1 MKKKLILLMT
11 MLMAVAMLL
20 TGCNK
25 NKTEEPKEKAAQE
38 EKTESRD
45 NGEEE
50 MSEEDKKNAEYA
62 ELVKRTKGISG
73 LIEGDLVSQ
82 YVKIAKAE
90 EEADK
95 LTLLLSYA
103 ELAYIYEDHVFT
115 NTAGMQMPLKL
126 VYEKKGDDYEL
137 KEKISPEDGEG
148 YEDSLLKMVDGD
160 KNLAQEIASDGM
172 IGSFGEVM
180 KDLYKKAEEAGLKD
194 FTLDL
199 DNVPG
204 YPKDESL
211 FLEDVPNVPKNSIV
225 IVNKEEYEKAKKN
238 EANENWPHVEGLVYD
253 KETKIAI
260 KEIIDNFTK

>member
-1 MKKKLILLMT
+1 MKKKIILIIS
-11 MLMAVAMLL
+11 MLMVLAMIF

-25 NKTEEPKEKAAQE
+25 PKTDETKEKTAQE
-38 EKTESRD
+38 ENSSHD
-45 NGEEE
+45 NGDI
-50 MSEEDKKNAEYA
+50 SEIDAKNEKYV
-62 ELVKRTKGISG
+62 ELVKKTKGVSG
-73 LIEGDLVSQ
+73 LIEGDIIAQ

-95 LTLLLSYA
+95 LTLILSYT

-126 VYEKKGDDYEL
+126 VYEKNGDDYEL
-137 KEKISPEDGEG
+137 KEKISPEDGDG
-148 YEDSLLKMVDGD
+148 FYDSLMKMVDSD
-160 KNLAQEIASDGM
+160 KELAQEISSHSM
-172 IGSFGEVM
+172 SESFGDIM

-211 FLEDVPNVPKNSIV
+211 FLEEVPNEPKNTIV
-225 IVNKEEYEKAKKN
+225 IVNKKDYEKAKKN
-238 EANENWPHVEGLVYD
+238 EEKENWPHVEGLVYD

-260 KEIIDNFTK
+260 KEIIDDFTK

>member
-1 MKKKLILLMT
+1 
-11 MLMAVAMLL
+11 MLMVLAMIF

-25 NKTEEPKEKAAQE
+25 PKTDEPKENTAQ
-38 EKTESRD
+38 D
-45 NGEEE
+45 NGEI
-50 MSEEDKKNAEYA
+50 SEEDKKNDEYV
-62 ELVKRTKGISG
+62 ELVKKTKGVSD
-73 LIEGDLVSQ
+73 LIEGDIIAQ

-95 LTLLLSYA
+95 LTLTLSYT

-126 VYEKKGDDYEL
+126 VYEKNGDDYEL
-137 KEKISPEDGEG
+137 KEKISPEDGDG
-148 YEDSLLKMVDGD
+148 FYDSLMKMVDSD
-160 KNLAQEIASDGM
+160 KELAQEITSHSM
-172 IGSFGEVM
+172 SESFGDIM
-180 KDLYKKAEEAGLKD
+180 KDLDKKAEEAGLKD

-211 FLEDVPNVPKNSIV
+211 FLEEVPNEPKNTIV
-225 IVNKEEYEKAKKN
+225 IVNKKDYEKAKKN
-238 EANENWPHVEGLVYD
+238 EEKENWPHVEGLVYD

-260 KEIIDNFTK
+260 KEIIDDFTK

>member
-1 MKKKLILLMT
+1 MKKKIILIIS
-11 MLMAVAMLL
+11 MLMALAIIF

-25 NKTEEPKEKAAQE
+25 PKTDEPKENTAQ
-38 EKTESRD
+38 D
-45 NGEEE
+45 NGEI
-50 MSEEDKKNAEYA
+50 SEEDKKNDEYV
-62 ELVKRTKGISG
+62 ELVKRTKGVSG
-73 LIEGDLVSQ
+73 LIEGDIIAQ

-95 LTLLLSYA
+95 LTLILSYT

-126 VYEKKGDDYEL
+126 VYEKNGDDYEL
-137 KEKISPEDGEG
+137 KEKISPEDGDG
-148 YEDSLLKMVDGD
+148 FYDSLMKMVDSD
-160 KNLAQEIASDGM
+160 KELAQEITSHSM
-172 IGSFGEVM
+172 SESFGDIM

-211 FLEDVPNVPKNSIV
+211 FLEDVPNEPKNTIV
-225 IVNKEEYEKAKKN
+225 IVNKKDYEKAKKN
-238 EANENWPHVEGLVYD
+238 EEKENWPHVEGLVYD

-260 KEIIDNFTK
+260 KEIIDDFTK

>member
-1 MKKKLILLMT
+1 MKKKIILIIS
-11 MLMAVAMLL
+11 MLMALAMIF

-25 NKTEEPKEKAAQE
+25 PKTDEPKENTVQ
-38 EKTESRD
+38 D
-45 NGEEE
+45 NGEI
-50 MSEEDKKNAEYA
+50 SEEDKKNDEYV
-62 ELVKRTKGISG
+62 ELVKKTKGVSD
-73 LIEGDLVSQ
+73 LIEGDIIAQ

-95 LTLLLSYA
+95 LTLILSYT

-126 VYEKKGDDYEL
+126 VYEKNGDDYEL
-137 KEKISPEDGEG
+137 KEKISPEDGDG
-148 YEDSLLKMVDGD
+148 FYDSLMKMVDSD
-160 KNLAQEIASDGM
+160 KELAQEITSHSM
-172 IGSFGEVM
+172 SESFGDIM

-211 FLEDVPNVPKNSIV
+211 FLEEVPNEPKNTIV
-225 IVNKEEYEKAKKN
+225 IVNKKDYEKAKKN
-238 EANENWPHVEGLVYD
+238 EEKENWPHVEGLVYD

-260 KEIIDNFTK
+260 KEIIDDFTK

>member
-1 MKKKLILLMT
+1 MKKKIILIIS
-11 MLMAVAMLL
+11 MLMALAMIF

-25 NKTEEPKEKAAQE
+25 PKTDEPKENTAQ
-38 EKTESRD
+38 D
-45 NGEEE
+45 NGEI
-50 MSEEDKKNAEYA
+50 SEEDKKNDEYV
-62 ELVKRTKGISG
+62 ELVKKTKGVSG
-73 LIEGDLVSQ
+73 LIEGDIIAQ

-95 LTLLLSYA
+95 LTLILSYS
-103 ELAYIYEDHVFT
+103 ELAYNYEDHVFT
-115 NTAGMQMPLKL
+115 NVAGMQMPLKL
-126 VYEKKGDDYEL
+126 IYEKKAGDYEL
-137 KEKISPEDGEG
+137 KEKISPEDGDG
-148 YEDSLLKMVDGD
+148 YYDSLLKMVDGD
-160 KNLAQEIASDGM
+160 KEIAQEITSDGM

-211 FLEDVPNVPKNSIV
+211 FLEEVPNEPKNTIV
-225 IVNKEEYEKAKKN
+225 IVNKKDYEKAKKN
-238 EANENWPHVEGLVYD
+238 EEKENWPHVEGLVYD

-260 KEIIDNFTK
+260 KEIIDDFTK

>member
-25 NKTEEPKEKAAQE
+25 DKNDEPKEKANQE

-45 NGEEE
+45 NGEE

-62 ELVKRTKGISG
+62 ELVKRTKGVSD
-73 LIEGDLVSQ
+73 LIEGDIVTQ

-90 EEADK
+90 EDADK
-95 LTLLLSYA
+95 LTLLLSYT

-115 NTAGMQMPLKL
+115 NTGGIQMPLKL

-137 KEKISPEDGEG
+137 KEKISPEDGDG
-148 YEDSLLKMVDGD
+148 FYDSLMKMVDSD
-160 KNLAQEIASDGM
+160 KKLAQEITSHSM
-172 IGSFGEVM
+172 SESFGNIM

-194 FTLDL
+194 FELDL
-199 DNVPG
+199 DNAPG

-211 FLEDVPNVPKNSIV
+211 FIEDVPNEPKNTIV

-238 EANENWPHVEGLVYD
+238 EENSNWPHVEGLVYD
-253 KETKIAI
+253 KNTKIAI
-260 KEIIDNFTK
+260 KEIIDDFTK

>member
-1 MKKKLILLMT
+1 MKKKIILIIS
-11 MLMAVAMLL
+11 MLMALAMIF
-20 TGCNK
+20 TGCN
-25 NKTEEPKEKAAQE
+25 NPKTDEPKENTAQ
-38 EKTESRD
+38 D
-45 NGEEE
+45 NGKEEI
-50 MSEEDKKNAEYA
+50 SEEDKKNEEYV
-62 ELVKRTKGISG
+62 ELVKRTEGVSG
-73 LIEGDLVSQ
+73 LIEGDIIAQ

-95 LTLLLSYA
+95 LTLILSYT

-126 VYEKKGDDYEL
+126 VYEKNGDDYEL
-137 KEKISPEDGEG
+137 KEKISPEDGDG
-148 YEDSLLKMVDGD
+148 FYDSLMKMVDSD
-160 KNLAQEIASDGM
+160 KELAQEITSHSM
-172 IGSFGEVM
+172 SESFGDIM

-211 FLEDVPNVPKNSIV
+211 FLEEVPNEPKNTIV
-225 IVNKEEYEKAKKN
+225 IVNKKDYEKAKKN
-238 EANENWPHVEGLVYD
+238 EEKENWPHVEGLVYD

-260 KEIIDNFTK
+260 KEIIDDFTK

>member
-11 MLMAVAMLL
+11 MLMVVAMLL

-25 NKTEEPKEKAAQE
+25 NKTKEPKEKAKQE

-50 MSEEDKKNAEYA
+50 MSEEEKKNNEYA
-62 ELVKRTKGISG
+62 ELVKRTKGVSG
-73 LIEGDLVSQ
+73 LVEGDIVTQ

-148 YEDSLLKMVDGD
+148 YNDSLLKMVDGD
-160 KNLAQEIASDGM
+160 KKLAQEIASDAM

>member
-1 MKKKLILLMT
+1 MKKKIILIIS
-11 MLMAVAMLL
+11 MLMALAMIF

-25 NKTEEPKEKAAQE
+25 PKTDETKENTAQ
-38 EKTESRD
+38 D
-45 NGEEE
+45 NGEI
-50 MSEEDKKNAEYA
+50 SEEDKKNDEYV
-62 ELVKRTKGISG
+62 ELVKRTKGVSG
-73 LIEGDLVSQ
+73 LIEGDIIAQ

-95 LTLLLSYA
+95 LTLILSYT

-126 VYEKKGDDYEL
+126 VYEKNGDDYEL
-137 KEKISPEDGEG
+137 KEKISPEDGDG
-148 YEDSLLKMVDGD
+148 FYDSLMKMVDSD
-160 KNLAQEIASDGM
+160 KELAQEITSHSM
-172 IGSFGEVM
+172 SESFGDIM

-211 FLEDVPNVPKNSIV
+211 FLEEVPNEPKNTIV
-225 IVNKEEYEKAKKN
+225 IVNKKDYEKAKKN
-238 EANENWPHVEGLVYD
+238 EEKENWPHVEGLVYD

-260 KEIIDNFTK
+260 KEIIDDFTK

>member
-25 NKTEEPKEKAAQE
+25 NKTEEPKENISNQE
-38 EKTESRD
+38 
-45 NGEEE
+45 NNE
-50 MSEEDKKNAEYA
+50 MSEEEKKNLEYA
-62 ELVKRTKGISG
+62 ELVKRTKGVSG
-73 LIEGDLVSQ
+73 LVEGDITAQ

-90 EEADK
+90 EEANK
-95 LTLLLSYA
+95 LTLTLSYT

-126 VYEKKGDDYEL
+126 VYEKNGDDYEL
-137 KEKISPEDGEG
+137 KEKISPEDGDG
-148 YEDSLLKMVDGD
+148 FYDSLMKMVDGD
-160 KNLAQEIASDGM
+160 KELAQEITSQSM
-172 IGSFGEVM
+172 SESFGDIM

-204 YPKDESL
+204 YPRDESL
-211 FLEDVPNVPKNSIV
+211 FLEEVPNEPKNTIV
-225 IVNKEEYEKAKKN
+225 IVNKKDYEKAKKN
-238 EANENWPHVEGLVYD
+238 EEKENWPHVEGLVYD

-260 KEIIDNFTK
+260 KEIIDDFTK

>member
-1 MKKKLILLMT
+1 MVL
-11 MLMAVAMLL
+11 AMIF

-25 NKTEEPKEKAAQE
+25 PKNDEPKENTAQ
-38 EKTESRD
+38 D
-45 NGEEE
+45 NGEI
-50 MSEEDKKNAEYA
+50 SEEDKKNDEYV
-62 ELVKRTKGISG
+62 ELVKKTKGVSD
-73 LIEGDLVSQ
+73 LIEGDIIAQ

-95 LTLLLSYA
+95 LTLILSYT

-126 VYEKKGDDYEL
+126 IYEKNGDDYEL
-137 KEKISPEDGEG
+137 KEKISPEDGDG
-148 YEDSLLKMVDGD
+148 FYDSLMKMVDSD
-160 KNLAQEIASDGM
+160 KELAQEITSHSM
-172 IGSFGEVM
+172 SESFGDIM

-211 FLEDVPNVPKNSIV
+211 FLEEVPNEPKNTIV
-225 IVNKEEYEKAKKN
+225 IVNKKDYEKAKKN
-238 EANENWPHVEGLVYD
+238 EEKENWPHVEGLVYD

-260 KEIIDNFTK
+260 KEIIDDFTK

>member
-1 MKKKLILLMT
+1 MT
-11 MLMAVAMLL
+11 MLMAMAMIFA
-20 TGCNK
+20 GCNK
-25 NKTEEPKEKAAQE
+25 DKNDEPKEKAAQE

-50 MSEEDKKNAEYA
+50 MSEIDAKNAEYA
-62 ELVKRTKGISG
+62 ELVKRTKGVSG
-73 LIEGDLVSQ
+73 LIEGDIVTQ

-90 EEADK
+90 ENGDK

-160 KNLAQEIASDGM
+160 KNIAQEIASDGM
-172 IGSFGEVM
+172 IGSFGEIM

-194 FTLDL
+194 FELDL
-199 DNVPG
+199 DNAPG

-211 FLEDVPNVPKNSIV
+211 FIEGVPNEPKNTIV

-238 EANENWPHVEGLVYD
+238 EDNSSWPHVEGLVYD
-253 KETKIAI
+253 KGTKLAV
-260 KEIIDNFTK
+260 KSIIDDFTK

>member
-11 MLMAVAMLL
+11 MLMVVAMLL

-25 NKTEEPKEKAAQE
+25 NKTKEPKEKAKQE

-50 MSEEDKKNAEYA
+50 MSEEEKKNNEYA
-62 ELVKRTKGISG
+62 ELVKRTKGVSG
-73 LIEGDLVSQ
+73 LVEGDIVTQ

-148 YEDSLLKMVDGD
+148 YNDSLLKMVDGD
-160 KNLAQEIASDGM
+160 KKLAQEIASDAM

-199 DNVPG
+199 DNVPS

>member
-25 NKTEEPKEKAAQE
+25 NKTEEPKENTKQG

-45 NGEEE
+45 NGEKE
-50 MSEEDKKNAEYA
+50 MSEEEKKNLEYA
-62 ELVKRTKGISG
+62 ELVKRTKGVSD
-73 LIEGDLVSQ
+73 LVEGDIVTQ

-148 YEDSLLKMVDGD
+148 YNDSLLKMVDGD
-160 KNLAQEIASDGM
+160 KKLAQEIASDAM

>member
-25 NKTEEPKEKAAQE
+25 NKTEEPKENTKQE

-50 MSEEDKKNAEYA
+50 MSEEEKKNLEYA
-62 ELVKRTKGISG
+62 ELVKRTKGVSG
-73 LIEGDLVSQ
+73 LIEGDLVTQ

-90 EEADK
+90 EDADK

-126 VYEKKGDDYEL
+126 VYEKKRDDYEL

-160 KNLAQEIASDGM
+160 KNIAQEIASDAM
-172 IGSFGEVM
+172 IGSFGEIM

-211 FLEDVPNVPKNSIV
+211 FLEDVPNVHKNSIV

>member
-1 MKKKLILLMT
+1 MKKKLILIIS
-11 MLMAVAMLL
+11 MLMALAMIF

-25 NKTEEPKEKAAQE
+25 PKTDETKENKAQE
-38 EKTESRD
+38 ENSSQD
-45 NGEEE
+45 NGEMSDEE
-50 MSEEDKKNAEYA
+50 KKSDEYVK
-62 ELVKRTKGISG
+62 LVKNTKGISD
-73 LIEGDLVSQ
+73 LIEGDISAQ

-90 EEADK
+90 EEDDK
-95 LTLLLSYA
+95 LTLTLSYT
-103 ELAYIYEDHVFT
+103 ELAYNYEDHVFT

-137 KEKISPEDGEG
+137 KEKISPEDGEAF
-148 YEDSLLKMVDGD
+148 YDSLMKMVDSD
-160 KNLAQEIASDGM
+160 KELAQEITSHSM
-172 IGSFGEVM
+172 SESFGDIM

-199 DNVPG
+199 DNAPG

-211 FLEDVPNVPKNSIV
+211 FLEDVPNEPKNSIV
-225 IVNKEEYEKAKKN
+225 IVNKEAYEKAKKN
-238 EANENWPHVEGLVYD
+238 EENDNWPHIEGLVYD

>member
-1 MKKKLILLMT
+1 MVL
-11 MLMAVAMLL
+11 AMIF

-25 NKTEEPKEKAAQE
+25 PKTDEPKENTAQ
-38 EKTESRD
+38 D
-45 NGEEE
+45 NGEI
-50 MSEEDKKNAEYA
+50 SEEDKKNDEYV
-62 ELVKRTKGISG
+62 ELVKKTKGVSD
-73 LIEGDLVSQ
+73 LIEGDIIAQ

-95 LTLLLSYA
+95 LTLTLSYT

-126 VYEKKGDDYEL
+126 VYEKNGDDYEL
-137 KEKISPEDGEG
+137 KEKISPEDGDG
-148 YEDSLLKMVDGD
+148 FYDSLMKMVDSD
-160 KNLAQEIASDGM
+160 KELAQEITSHSM
-172 IGSFGEVM
+172 SESFGDIM

-211 FLEDVPNVPKNSIV
+211 FLEEVPNEPKNTIV
-225 IVNKEEYEKAKKN
+225 IVNKKDYEKAKKN
-238 EANENWPHVEGLVYD
+238 EEKENWPHVEGLVYD

-260 KEIIDNFTK
+260 KEIIDDFTK

>member
-1 MKKKLILLMT
+1 MKKKIILIIS
-11 MLMAVAMLL
+11 MLMVLAMIF

-25 NKTEEPKEKAAQE
+25 PKTNEPKENTAQ
-38 EKTESRD
+38 D
-45 NGEEE
+45 NGKEEI
-50 MSEEDKKNAEYA
+50 SEEDKKNEEYV
-62 ELVKRTKGISG
+62 ELVKKTKGVSD
-73 LIEGDLVSQ
+73 LIEGDIIAQ

-95 LTLLLSYA
+95 LTLILSYT

-126 VYEKKGDDYEL
+126 VYEKNGDDYEL

-148 YEDSLLKMVDGD
+148 FYDSLMKMVDSD
-160 KNLAQEIASDGM
+160 KELAQEITSHSM
-172 IGSFGEVM
+172 SESFGDIM

-211 FLEDVPNVPKNSIV
+211 FLEEVPNEPKNTIV
-225 IVNKEEYEKAKKN
+225 IVNKKDYEKAKKN
-238 EANENWPHVEGLVYD
+238 EEKENWPHVEGLVYD

-260 KEIIDNFTK
+260 KEIIDDFTK

>member
-1 MKKKLILLMT
+1 MKKKIILIIS
-11 MLMAVAMLL
+11 MLMALAMIF

-25 NKTEEPKEKAAQE
+25 PKTDEPKENTVQ
-38 EKTESRD
+38 D
-45 NGEEE
+45 NGEI
-50 MSEEDKKNAEYA
+50 SEEDKKNDEYVK
-62 ELVKRTKGISG
+62 LVKKTKGVSD
-73 LIEGDLVSQ
+73 LIEGDIIAQ

-95 LTLLLSYA
+95 LTLILSYT

-126 VYEKKGDDYEL
+126 VYEKNGDDYEL
-137 KEKISPEDGEG
+137 KEKISPEDGDG
-148 YEDSLLKMVDGD
+148 FYDSLMKMVDSD
-160 KNLAQEIASDGM
+160 KELAQEITSHSM
-172 IGSFGEVM
+172 SESFGDIM

-211 FLEDVPNVPKNSIV
+211 FLEEVPNEPKNTIV
-225 IVNKEEYEKAKKN
+225 IVNKKDYEKAKKN
-238 EANENWPHVEGLVYD
+238 EEKENWPHVEGLVYD

-260 KEIIDNFTK
+260 KEIIDDFTK

>member
-1 MKKKLILLMT
+1 MKKKIILIIS
-11 MLMAVAMLL
+11 MLMALAMIF

-25 NKTEEPKEKAAQE
+25 PKIDEPKENTAQ
-38 EKTESRD
+38 D
-45 NGEEE
+45 NGEI
-50 MSEEDKKNAEYA
+50 SEEDKKNEEYV
-62 ELVKRTKGISG
+62 ELVKKTKGVSD
-73 LIEGDLVSQ
+73 LIEGDIIAQ

-95 LTLLLSYA
+95 LTLILSYT

-115 NTAGMQMPLKL
+115 NIAGMQMPLKL
-126 VYEKKGDDYEL
+126 VYEKNGDDYEL
-137 KEKISPEDGEG
+137 KEKISPEDGDG
-148 YEDSLLKMVDGD
+148 FYDSLMKMVDSD
-160 KNLAQEIASDGM
+160 KELAQEITSHSM
-172 IGSFGEVM
+172 SESFGDIM

-211 FLEDVPNVPKNSIV
+211 FLEEVPNEPKNTIV
-225 IVNKEEYEKAKKN
+225 IVNKKDYEKAKKN
-238 EANENWPHVEGLVYD
+238 EEKENWPHVEGLVYD

-260 KEIIDNFTK
+260 KEIIDDFTK

>member
-1 MKKKLILLMT
+1 MKKKIILIIS
-11 MLMAVAMLL
+11 MLMALTMIF

-25 NKTEEPKEKAAQE
+25 PKTDEPKENTAQ
-38 EKTESRD
+38 D
-45 NGEEE
+45 NGEI
-50 MSEEDKKNAEYA
+50 SEEDKKNDEYV
-62 ELVKRTKGISG
+62 ELVKKTKGVSD
-73 LIEGDLVSQ
+73 LIEGDIIAQ

-95 LTLLLSYA
+95 LTLILSYT

-126 VYEKKGDDYEL
+126 VYEKNGDDYEL
-137 KEKISPEDGEG
+137 KEKISPEDGDG
-148 YEDSLLKMVDGD
+148 FYDSLMKMVDSD
-160 KNLAQEIASDGM
+160 KELAQEITSHSM
-172 IGSFGEVM
+172 SESFGDIM

-211 FLEDVPNVPKNSIV
+211 FLEEVPNEPKNSIV
-225 IVNKEEYEKAKKN
+225 IVNKKDYEKAKKN
-238 EANENWPHVEGLVYD
+238 EEKENWPHVEGLVYD

-260 KEIIDNFTK
+260 KEIIDDFTK

>member
-1 MKKKLILLMT
+1 MKKKIILIIS
-11 MLMAVAMLL
+11 MLMALAMIF

-25 NKTEEPKEKAAQE
+25 PKTDEPKENTAQ
-38 EKTESRD
+38 D
-45 NGEEE
+45 NGKEEI
-50 MSEEDKKNAEYA
+50 SEEDKKNEEYV
-62 ELVKRTKGISG
+62 ELVKKTKGVSG
-73 LIEGDLVSQ
+73 LIEGDIIAQ

-95 LTLLLSYA
+95 LTLILSYT

-126 VYEKKGDDYEL
+126 VYEKNGDDYEL

-148 YEDSLLKMVDGD
+148 FYDSLMKMVDSD
-160 KNLAQEIASDGM
+160 KELAQEITSHSM
-172 IGSFGEVM
+172 SESFGDIM

-194 FTLDL
+194 FELDL

-211 FLEDVPNVPKNSIV
+211 FLEEVPNEPKNTIV
-225 IVNKEEYEKAKKN
+225 IVNKKDYEKAKKN
-238 EANENWPHVEGLVYD
+238 EEKENWPHVEGLVYD

-260 KEIIDNFTK
+260 KEIIDDFTK

>member
-1 MKKKLILLMT
+1 
-11 MLMAVAMLL
+11 MALAMIF

-25 NKTEEPKEKAAQE
+25 PKTDEPKENTAQ
-38 EKTESRD
+38 D
-45 NGEEE
+45 NGEI
-50 MSEEDKKNAEYA
+50 SEEDKKNDEYV
-62 ELVKRTKGISG
+62 ELVKRTKGVSG
-73 LIEGDLVSQ
+73 LIEGDIIAQ

-95 LTLLLSYA
+95 LTLILSYT

-126 VYEKKGDDYEL
+126 VYEKNGDDYEL
-137 KEKISPEDGEG
+137 KEKISPEDGDG
-148 YEDSLLKMVDGD
+148 FYDSLMKMVDSD
-160 KNLAQEIASDGM
+160 KELAQEITSHSM
-172 IGSFGEVM
+172 SESFGDIM

-211 FLEDVPNVPKNSIV
+211 FLEEVPNEPKNSIV
-225 IVNKEEYEKAKKN
+225 IVNKKDYEKAKKN
-238 EANENWPHVEGLVYD
+238 EEKENWPHVEGLVYD

-260 KEIIDNFTK
+260 KEIIDDFTK